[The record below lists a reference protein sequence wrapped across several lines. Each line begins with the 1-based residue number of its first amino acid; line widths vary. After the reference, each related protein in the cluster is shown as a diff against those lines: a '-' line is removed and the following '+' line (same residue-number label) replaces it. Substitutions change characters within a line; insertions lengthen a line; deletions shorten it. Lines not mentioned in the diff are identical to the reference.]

1 MFDDKAKQKGRVG
14 LTMTVEH
21 ALQHRKSCRSF
32 LDRPVDGQLLR
43 SIIQQASRAPSNGN
57 LQPWQLFVLTGDALA
72 SLKANTR
79 EAIAQNQPLSTPEYS
94 VYPKPLKTE
103 FHARRFAIGEDI
115 YRVLGITREDKAA
128 RRAQFAKN
136 AIMFNAPV
144 GVFAYIDRSL
154 SYGQWMDLGMFLQ
167 SLMLLCEEHG
177 LASCAQGYWT
187 FFHDNVR
194 AATGAP
200 DDLMLA
206 CGLAIG
212 FEDTEAPINRVHSAR
227 ASIDEFATFM
237 D

>member
-1 MFDDKAKQKGRVG
+1 MADICFDWWCA
-14 LTMTVEH
+14 
-21 ALQHRKSCRSF
+21 
-32 LDRPVDGQLLR
+32 GQ
-43 SIIQQASRAPSNGN
+43 PEGHH
-57 LQPWQLFVLTGDALA
+57 P
-72 SLKANTR
+72 
-79 EAIAQNQPLSTPEYS
+79 EAIAQNQPMSTPEYA

-103 FHARRFAIGEDI
+103 FDARRFAIGEDI
-115 YRVLGITREDKAA
+115 YRVLGITREDKAG

-136 AIMFNAPV
+136 ALMFNAPV

-167 SLMLLCEEHG
+167 SLMLLCEDHG

-206 CGLAIG
+206 CGLALALKILMPRSTGCIRRGQQLMNLPPSLIKRMIG
-212 FEDTEAPINRVHSAR
+212 WVLIGAMIDISYAAGPNRWRRAGEAR
-227 ASIDEFATFM
+227 
-237 D
+237 

>member
-1 MFDDKAKQKGRVG
+1 
-14 LTMTVEH
+14 MTVEH
-21 ALQHRKSCRSF
+21 SLRHRKSCRAF
-32 LDRPVDGQLLR
+32 LDRPVDGKLLR
-43 SIIQQASRAPSNGN
+43 TIIEQASRAPSNGN

-72 SLKANTR
+72 SLKAATR
-79 EAIAQNQPLSTPEYS
+79 ETVAQKQPLSTPEYA
-94 VYPKPLKTE
+94 VYPKPLKTV
-103 FHARRFAIGEDI
+103 FDARRFEIGEDI
-115 YRVLGITREDKAA
+115 YRVLGIAREDKAG

-136 AIMFNAPV
+136 ALMFNAPV

-167 SLMLLCEEHG
+167 SLMLLCEDHG

-206 CGLAIG
+206 CGVAIG

-227 ASIDEFATFM
+227 ASIDEFATFI

>member
-1 MFDDKAKQKGRVG
+1 LFDDKDKQKEKVRVP
-14 LTMTVEH
+14 MTVEN
-21 ALQHRKSCRSF
+21 ALQHRKSCRAF
-32 LDRPVDGQLLR
+32 LERSVDGKLLR
-43 SIIQQASRAPSNGN
+43 AIIEQASRAPSNGN

-72 SLKANTR
+72 SLKATTR
-79 EAIAQNQPLSTPEYS
+79 DAVAQNQPMSTPEYA

-103 FHARRFAIGEDI
+103 FDTRRFAIGEDI
-115 YRVLGITREDKAA
+115 YRVLGIAREDKAG

-136 AIMFNAPV
+136 ALMFNAPV

-167 SLMLLCEEHG
+167 GLMLLCEDHG

-194 AATGAP
+194 AVTGAP
-200 DDLMLA
+200 NDLMLA

-227 ASIDEFATFM
+227 VSIDEFATFI

>member
-1 MFDDKAKQKGRVG
+1 
-14 LTMTVEH
+14 MTVEH

-32 LDRPVDGQLLR
+32 LDQSVDSKLLR
-43 SIIQQASRAPSNGN
+43 SIIQQASRTPSNGN

-72 SLKANTR
+72 SLKATTR
-79 EAIAQNQPLSTPEYS
+79 EAIAQNQPLSTPEYA

-103 FHARRFAIGEDI
+103 FDARRFAIGEDI
-115 YRVLGITREDKAA
+115 YRVLGIAREDKAG

-136 AIMFNAPV
+136 ALMFNAPV

-167 SLMLLCEEHG
+167 SLMLLCEDHD
-177 LASCAQGYWT
+177 LASCAQGFWT

-194 AATGAP
+194 AATGAL

-206 CGLAIG
+206 CRLAIG
-212 FEDTEAPINRVHSAR
+212 FEDTEAPINQVYPAR
-227 ASIDEFATFM
+227 ASINEFATFI

>member
-1 MFDDKAKQKGRVG
+1 MS
-14 LTMTVEH
+14 VEH
-21 ALQHRKSCRSF
+21 ALQHRKSCRAF
-32 LDRPVDGQLLR
+32 LDRPVDSTLLR
-43 SIIQQASRAPSNGN
+43 SIIEQSSHAPSNGN
-57 LQPWQLFVLTGDALA
+57 LQPWQIFVLTGGALA
-72 SLKANTR
+72 SLKATTR
-79 EAIAQNQPLSTPEYS
+79 EAIAQNQPMSTPEYA

-103 FHARRFAIGEDI
+103 FDARRFAIGEDI
-115 YRVLGITREDKAA
+115 YRVLGITREDKAG

-136 AIMFNAPV
+136 ALMFNAPV
-144 GVFAYIDRSL
+144 GMFAYIDRSL

-167 SLMLLCEEHG
+167 SLMLSCDDHG

-212 FEDTEAPINRVHSAR
+212 FEDTDAPINGVHSAR
-227 ASIDEFATFM
+227 ATIDEFATFI